1 MKIPKL
7 TSPVIILS
15 ILLSGCIPVLVGGLM
30 MQSSKS
36 DTDKKEFLTELN
48 RVNIEREK
56 AGLKPLDICIEV
68 YHFDPGWAEEM
79 ADCKE
84 KIDSL
89 KNIGVKPDSTKLFK
103 E

>member
-7 TSPVIILS
+7 TNAALILFL
-15 ILLSGCIPVLVGGLM
+15 LLSGCVPVLIGGLM

-36 DTDKKEFLTELN
+36 DTDKREFLTELN
-48 RVNIEREK
+48 RINIEREK
-56 AGLKPLDICIEV
+56 AGLRPLDKCMEM
-68 YHFDPGWAEEM
+68 YHFDPAWAAEM

-89 KNIGVKPDSTKLFK
+89 QNAGVQPDSTKLFK